1 VSNSGGS
8 QRGGVPA
15 VIEMLPSGLT
25 LVSMAGTGW
34 TCNLPQPPG
43 CTRTDPLAHGASYPP
58 ITVTVNVATNAT
70 SPQVNVVNT
79 CCAADKSSVS
89 ASDSTTILPATT
101 GGGPAV
107 VGTSVPFPIFAGD
120 PATPIAIT
128 VTNDA
133 VGDGL
138 AATLTVDSN
147 TGVTCIP
154 ATCGTLGSVTGTSGS
169 GSYSVS
175 YTPPPA
181 SGFTTQIVPTLVVSS
196 SLPGSFAATDFIEV
210 DPPGAHLLSLTGI
223 GRYVQAGTAA
233 RAVTVT
239 VLNDATP
246 PNGVTVSALTASGY
260 GCASTNSRIGTN
272 SCGTLSAPSGP
283 VLSGT
288 TSTTTFT
295 YTPPPPVAA
304 PATSPA
310 PPYDRPRFQVTSVA
324 DNSQAWEAAFQIGN
338 SAPPVNTGLGI
349 PRGLKYN
356 SVLAATGA
364 TPLPVVAN
372 IANDTGNSR
381 TVSWTLTDAN
391 GVSCSPTCGTLG
403 TQVVTGNGTF
413 VSSQINFTPP
423 STVPTVAADLTPTI
437 RATSVDNTAATD
449 SFTFTITDGSCGTGH
464 ESVLSGQYAF
474 LVRGG
479 GMVGGYTAIIG
490 SFTANGA
497 GGITGGLLDG
507 NSSLGLSSGLTIKPA
522 GSSYTVG
529 ADNRVCLT
537 LADTVGDVLA
547 FRAGVGTPVG
557 GVATEGRIIRFNDNN
572 GRRVRQSGI
581 LMKQDPTSFATS
593 QISGTYALGAVGV
606 DSSGGRFAGAG
617 VITADGAGTLSNF
630 TADFDDAGTASGNA
644 TGGTGTYT
652 IATNGRGNSTTTITV
667 LGKPGTSNLVLHMV
681 SSSEILFMSTD
692 SLVTGHTVFSGELKK
707 QTGPFTAATL
717 DNNDYVIHGEGLG
730 TNGGNDTFLAQATF
744 TTNGNATLTSDEN
757 NDGTLGTKQISAITL
772 TIAANGRT
780 TLSGGTGTHPPIFYL
795 IDSSSAF
802 LVGTDGSVTFGFI
815 EKQTGG
821 PFSDASLSGQ
831 FFFGAD
837 APTTGS
843 QYQSG
848 TATLDGAGGATG
860 SGDHSGPNG
869 LGKDMFSPTSN
880 GGTYSFTTGSTPQGR
895 GTVGNS
901 IAYVISGSKLVFMS
915 TSTQPEVFVI
925 QK

>member
-1 VSNSGGS
+1 M
-8 QRGGVPA
+8 P
-15 VIEMLPSGLT
+15 T
-25 LVSMAGTGW
+25 
-34 TCNLPQPPG
+34 
-43 CTRTDPLAHGASYPP
+43 
-58 ITVTVNVATNAT
+58 ITV
-70 SPQVNVVNT
+70 
-79 CCAADKSSVS
+79 SS
-89 ASDSTTILPATT
+89 T
-101 GGGPAV
+101 
-107 VGTSVPFPIFAGD
+107 
-120 PATPIAIT
+120 
-128 VTNDA
+128 
-133 VGDGL
+133 L
-138 AATLTVDSN
+138 A
-147 TGVTCIP
+147 
-154 ATCGTLGSVTGTSGS
+154 
-169 GSYSVS
+169 
-175 YTPPPA
+175 
-181 SGFTTQIVPTLVVSS
+181 
-196 SLPGSFAATDFIEV
+196 GSFADTDFIEV
-210 DPPGAHLLSLTGI
+210 DPPGAHLISLTGI
-223 GRYVQAGTAA
+223 GGYVQAGTAA
-233 RAVTVT
+233 RTVTVT
-239 VLNDATP
+239 VLNDATL

-260 GCASTNSRIGTN
+260 ACASTNSSIGTN
-272 SCGTLSAPSGP
+272 SCGTLSGPGGP

-310 PPYDRPRFQVTSVA
+310 PPYDRPRFLVTSVA

-381 TVSWTLTDAN
+381 TVTWTLSDAN

-403 TQVVTGNGTF
+403 TQVVTGNGTL
-413 VSSQINFTPP
+413 VSSQINYSPP
-423 STVPTVAADLTPTI
+423 ATVPTVAADLTPTI

-449 SFTFTITDGSCGTGH
+449 SFTFTIADGSCGTGH

-474 LVRGG
+474 LARGG

-537 LADTVGDVLA
+537 LADTVGDVMT

-557 GVATEGRIIRFNDNN
+557 GVATEGRIIRFDDNN

-606 DSSGGRFAGAG
+606 DSGGGRFAGAG
-617 VITADGAGTLSNF
+617 VLTGSGAGVISNF

-652 IATNGRGNSTTTITV
+652 VATNGRGMATTTLTV
-667 LGKPGTSNLVLHMV
+667 LGKPGTSNLVLYMV

-692 SLVTGHTVFSGELKK
+692 SLVAGHTIFSGELKK
-707 QTGPFTAATL
+707 QTGPFTATTF
-717 DNNDYVIHGEGLG
+717 DNGGFVIHAEGLG

-757 NDGTLGTKQISAITL
+757 NDGTLGTEQTSAMTL

-780 TLSGGTGTHPPIFYL
+780 PVSGGTGTHPPILYL
-795 IDSSSAF
+795 IDSNSAF
-802 LVGTDGSVTFGFI
+802 LVGTDPSVSFGFI

-831 FFFGAD
+831 FFFGGD
-837 APTTGS
+837 APTAGS

-848 TATLDGAGGATG
+848 TATLDGAGGVTG

-869 LGKDMFSPTSN
+869 LGKDLFSPTSN
-880 GGTYSFTTGSTPQGR
+880 GGTFSFSATSTPQGK
-895 GTVGNS
+895 GTVGTNS
-901 IAYVISGSKLVFMS
+901 IAYVISGSKVVFMQ
-915 TSTQPEVFVI
+915 TGQNPEVDVI